1 VRRRLARAPRRLLDW
16 LTRVLP
22 WLRDSMR
29 RLMQGDLGS
38 LRVVLG
44 LAVIWI
50 IFQSQNDRFLT
61 AENLTNL
68 MLQITAIGLISVGVV
83 FVLLLGEIDL
93 SVGAV
98 SGLCAAIMA
107 VLNVQHGWSPY
118 LAIGA
123 AIGAG
128 LTIGVIQGSLFTR
141 FGVPSFVVTL
151 AGLLAW
157 QGALLQVLGST
168 GSINLNDPK
177 ITGLANIFY
186 SDTVGWIFAA
196 IVIGTYAAVLFGGH
210 LRRRATGLA
219 GQGVR
224 RLALRLALVAAV
236 TIAAV
241 ATLNSDRGVP
251 LALLILLAFVSGMEY
266 VARRTTFGRHV
277 YAVGGNAEAAR
288 RAGISVDRVRI
299 AVFGI
304 AGTMAAIGGIMAASR
319 LLAVNQG
326 SGGSELLLLA
336 IAGPV
341 IAGTSLFGGRGSVWT
356 ALLGALVIGSISN
369 GMDLLAY
376 SSAVKFMV
384 TGGVLLLA
392 VIVDA
397 LARRQRL
404 ASGRV

>member
-1 VRRRLARAPRRLLDW
+1 VSAATGEAAPAPDGEAGAVKATGRETVRRFI
-16 LTRVLP
+16 
-22 WLRDSMR
+22 
-29 RLMQGDLGS
+29 QGDLAS
-38 LRVVLG
+38 LRVVIG

-50 IFQSQNDRFLT
+50 IFQTQNDRFLS

-68 MLQITAIGLISVGVV
+68 MLQITAVGLISVGIVY
-83 FVLLLGEIDL
+83 VLLLGEIDL

-98 SGLCAAIMA
+98 SGLTAAIVA
-107 VLNVQHGWSPY
+107 VLNVKHGWNPY

-123 AIGAG
+123 GMAAGCAIG
-128 LTIGVIQGSLFTR
+128 LIQGALFTR

-168 GSINLNDPK
+168 GTINLTDPK
-177 ITGLANIFY
+177 ITGLANTFY
-186 SDTVGWIFAA
+186 SDTVGWVFAA
-196 IVIGTYAAVLFGGH
+196 VVIAAYVAFSVLAY
-210 LRRRATGLA
+210 RRRVAAGLA
-219 GQGVR
+219 GLNPIAIG
-224 RLALRLALVAAV
+224 LRIVLVAVVAIV
-236 TIAAV
+236 AV
-241 ATLNSDRGVP
+241 AVLNSDRGVP
-251 LALLILLAFVSGMEY
+251 LALLILLAFVVGMEFI
-266 VARRTTFGRHV
+266 AQRTKFGRHV
-277 YAVGGNAEAAR
+277 YAVGGSAEAAR
-288 RAGISVDRVRI
+288 RAGISIDGIRI

-319 LLAVNQG
+319 LLAVNQN

-341 IAGTSLFGGRGSVWT
+341 IAGTSLFGGRGAVWT
-356 ALLGALVIGSISN
+356 ALVGALVIGSISN
-369 GMDLLAY
+369 GMDLLAL

-397 LARRQRL
+397 IARQQRQ
-404 ASGRV
+404 AAGRI